1 MSPPHLTRIVVLFV
15 VFEKSFNEF
24 DTKVDVIQ
32 LAVGIQLLVQHVGVE
47 RDLIE
52 KISEEFLTRPYA
64 VCVRRDSLSKL
75 SAAGPTN
82 PLHPSCHCM

>member
-1 MSPPHLTRIVVLFV
+1 MVLFV

-52 KISEEFLTRPYA
+52 KIGYLKNFLYQTLCRL
-64 VCVRRDSLSKL
+64 RSQ
-75 SAAGPTN
+75 G
-82 PLHPSCHCM
+82 

>member
-1 MSPPHLTRIVVLFV
+1 MGGRGGGHVPPEFGVSGTPMYNVPHILTRIVVLFV

-24 DTKVDVIQ
+24 DSKVDVIQ

-52 KISEEFLTRPYA
+52 KII
-64 VCVRRDSLSKL
+64 
-75 SAAGPTN
+75 
-82 PLHPSCHCM
+82 

>member
-1 MSPPHLTRIVVLFV
+1 MSPHILTRIVVLFI

-24 DTKVDVIQ
+24 DSKVDVIQ

-52 KISEEFLTRPYA
+52 KII
-64 VCVRRDSLSKL
+64 
-75 SAAGPTN
+75 
-82 PLHPSCHCM
+82 